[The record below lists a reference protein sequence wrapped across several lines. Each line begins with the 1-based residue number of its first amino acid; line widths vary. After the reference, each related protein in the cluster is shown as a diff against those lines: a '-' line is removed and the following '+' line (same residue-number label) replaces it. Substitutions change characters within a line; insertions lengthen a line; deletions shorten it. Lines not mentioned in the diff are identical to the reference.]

1 MKTPVASK
9 IELRKGPKQPF
20 LAVCPGE
27 TTLRQLQGMDS
38 SFVAMESPN
47 SPMHIGSVLI
57 YNPATAPG
65 GFVRFKDILQFIGGR
80 MQLSRTMRQRLVRVP
95 FDLDYPYW
103 IEDPNFDLE
112 YHVRHVAL
120 PKPGDWRQLCIQAA
134 RIHARPLDLERPPW
148 EFTVVEGLDNVRGY
162 PAGCFAFVT
171 KVHHSAIDGMS
182 GIDLME
188 ALHTLAPDSPPPKAP
203 DDWKPERIPN
213 PLELLGKSYLNAII
227 NPIKQAQVAAQA
239 VPGVAKAIKGLVS
252 REFKLTT
259 DYVPPRTR
267 FNRSISSHRVIDGR
281 SFPLADFK
289 SIRVLLPDAKV
300 NDVALA
306 VIGGALRRYLIA
318 KDDLPKGTL
327 TAMAP
332 ISVREKG
339 EKGDMGNQVAA
350 MIAPL
355 GTHKEDP
362 LDRLKFVHKKTSNS
376 KAMTNAIGAR
386 SMTEVSKVN
395 PALYMALGAQ
405 LFSRVSLAHRVMPF
419 NTVVTNVPG
428 PPVHIYSSGAR
439 LESMALSLICLT
451 DGLGLAH
458 VVQSYVDEAYISFTA
473 CRDIMPD
480 PEFYSECLQAS
491 FDELLALAKK
501 AQAKTAAAPAARKTT
516 AAPAARKTAA
526 KPAAKPPTA
535 KKPVAKKAPAKTTAA
550 KTTPAK
556 TTPATKPVTRP
567 AKRKPQAATRK
578 IESKPPK

>member
-1 MKTPVASK
+1 M
-9 IELRKGPKQPF
+9 
-20 LAVCPGE
+20 
-27 TTLRQLQGMDS
+27 RQLQGMDS

-65 GFVRFKDILQFIGGR
+65 GFVRFKDILGFLESR
-80 MQLSRTMRQRLVRVP
+80 MQLSKTMRQRLVRVP

-103 IEDPNFDLE
+103 IEDPDFDLE

-134 RIHARPLDLERPPW
+134 RIHARPLDLDRPPW
-148 EFTVVEGLDNVRGY
+148 EFTVIEGLDNVRGF

-171 KVHHSAIDGMS
+171 KVHHAAIDGMS

-188 ALHTLAPDSPPPKAP
+188 ALHTLKPDTPPPSTP
-203 DDWKPERIPN
+203 DTWKPEKLPN
-213 PLELLGKSYLNAII
+213 PVELLGKSYFNALLN
-227 NPIKQAQVAAQA
+227 PLKQAQVAAQA
-239 VPGVAKAIKGLVS
+239 VPGIAKAIKGLVS
-252 REFKLTT
+252 KDFKLTSE
-259 DYVPPRTR
+259 YVAPRTR
-267 FNRSISSHRVIDGR
+267 LNRTISPHRVVEGR
-281 SFPLADFK
+281 SFPLADIK
-289 SIRVLLPDAKV
+289 AIRALKPEAKV

-306 VIGGALRRYLIA
+306 IIGGALRKYLA
-318 KDDLPKGTL
+318 SKDDLPKATL

-332 ISVREKG
+332 ISVRSKD

-355 GTHKEDP
+355 GTHIEDP
-362 LDRLKFVHKKTSNS
+362 AERLAYVFDKTSNS

-386 SMTEVSKVN
+386 TMTEVSKIN

-405 LFSRVSLAHRVMPF
+405 LFSRVSVAHRTMPF

-428 PPVHIYSSGAR
+428 PPVHIYSTGAR

-473 CRDIMPD
+473 CRDIVPD
-480 PEFYSECLQAS
+480 PEFYAECLQDS
-491 FDELLALAKK
+491 FEEML
-501 AQAKTAAAPAARKTT
+501 AQAKLASGEP
-516 AAPAARKTAA
+516 A
-526 KPAAKPPTA
+526 KPAAT
-535 KKPVAKKAPAKTTAA
+535 KKAPAKKAPAKKA
-550 KTTPAK
+550 PAK
-556 TTPATKPVTRP
+556 RAATRKTVAKKPAATKSATSKPAASKTSKRP
-567 AKRKPQAATRK
+567 AKRKPQSSTRK
-578 IESKPPK
+578 IESKPAK